1 MLANDVILRLVEML
15 MAEKD
20 KNTQLLIT
28 QLQQKQEQDEQTN
41 KDYM

>member
-20 KNTQLLIT
+20 RNFKLQLT
-28 QLQQKQEQDEQTN
+28 QLQQKQEKPQNED
-41 KDYM
+41 

>member
-20 KNTQLLIT
+20 KNIELLLSQQQQTQVKE
-28 QLQQKQEQDEQTN
+28 KQSNEG
-41 KDYM
+41 